1 MKLVDI
7 GANLAHK
14 SFREDLPR
22 VLADA
27 KRQGV
32 ARIVVTGTSVMG
44 SRRAWE
50 LARGE
55 PSFLSATAGVHPH
68 DSARFGRDSELAIRE
83 LLREPEVVA
92 VGECGLDYDRDFS
105 PRDAQRRAFEA
116 QLRIAEDTGKP
127 VFLHEREAH
136 EDFVAILGRAKVRGV
151 VHCFTGNAAALDAYL
166 TLGMYIGITGWIADD
181 RRGAHLRPLLARI
194 PRDRLM
200 IETDAP
206 FLTPK
211 PRRGRNE
218 PAFLRD
224 VLSVVAR
231 ALGRS
236 EAEVAAETTETA
248 TDFFGAAIDRVVVDR
263 A

>member
-14 SFREDLPR
+14 SFREDLPEILGR
-22 VLADA
+22 ARAASL
-27 KRQGV
+27 
-32 ARIVVTGTSVMG
+32 ARIVVTGTSVSG

-50 LARGE
+50 LARAHRG
-55 PSFLSATAGVHPH
+55 FLYATAGVHPH
-68 DSARFGRDSELAIRE
+68 DSSRWGHDSELAIRE

-105 PRDAQRRAFEA
+105 PRPAQRKAFEA
-116 QLRIAEDTGKP
+116 QLAIAVDTGRP
-127 VFLHEREAH
+127 VFLHERAAH
-136 EDFVAILGRAKVRGV
+136 EDFLAILREHRVHAV
-151 VHCFTGNAAALDAYL
+151 VHCFTGTARELDAYVEHGLYVGMTGFL
-166 TLGMYIGITGWIADD
+166 TDE
-181 RRGAHLRPLLARI
+181 RRGLHLGPLLARV

-206 FLTPK
+206 FLTPR

-224 VLSVVAR
+224 VLTAVAR

-236 EAEVAAETTETA
+236 EEEVAADTTAAA
-248 TDFFGAAIDRVVVDR
+248 TELFDLVP
-263 A
+263 

>member
-14 SFREDLPR
+14 SFRDDLPH
-22 VLADA
+22 VLANA
-27 KRQGV
+27 KQHGV
-32 ARIVVTGTSVMG
+32 ARIVITGTSVMG

-50 LARGE
+50 LARAE

-68 DSARFGRDSELAIRE
+68 DASRFGRDSELAIRE

-116 QLRIAEDTGKP
+116 QLRIAEDADKP
-127 VFLHEREAH
+127 VFLHERAAH
-136 EDFVAILGRAKVRGV
+136 EDFLAIIKQAKVRGV
-151 VHCFTGNAAALDAYL
+151 VHCFTGDAAALDAYL
-166 TLGMYIGITGWIADD
+166 EAGMFIGITGWIADD
-181 RRGAHLRPLLARI
+181 RRGAHLRPLLARV

-211 PRRGRNE
+211 PRKGRNE

-224 VLSVVAR
+224 VLAAIAR

-236 EAEVAAETTETA
+236 ETEVAEETTATA
-248 TDFFGAAIDRVVVDR
+248 AKFFGLPAHERTAVL
-263 A
+263 

>member
-7 GANLAHK
+7 GANLGHK
-14 SFREDLPR
+14 SFRDDLR
-22 VLADA
+22 EVIARA
-27 KRQGV
+27 KQHHV
-32 ARIVVTGTSVMG
+32 AHIVITGTSVMG

-50 LARGE
+50 LARE
-55 PSFLSATAGVHPH
+55 DPRFLSSTAGVHPH
-68 DSARFGRDSELAIRE
+68 DASRFGRDAELAIRE

-116 QLRIAEDTGKP
+116 QLRIAEETGKP
-127 VFLHEREAH
+127 VFLHERAAH
-136 EDFVAILGRAKVRGV
+136 EEFVAIVRQARVRGV
-151 VHCFTGNAAALDAYL
+151 VHCFTGDGAALDRYL
-166 TLGMYIGITGWIADD
+166 ELGMFIGITGWITDD
-181 RRGAHLRPLLARI
+181 RRGAHLRPLLTRV

-224 VLSVVAR
+224 VLAVVA
-231 ALGRS
+231 ASLGRS
-236 EAEVAAETTETA
+236 EEEVAADTTAAAREV
-248 TDFFGAAIDRVVVDR
+248 FGSRVP
-263 A
+263 

>member
-14 SFREDLPR
+14 SFRDDLPQI
-22 VLADA
+22 LARA
-27 KRQGV
+27 RANHV
-32 ARIVVTGTSVMG
+32 ARIVITGTSVMG

-50 LARGE
+50 LARGD
-55 PSFLSATAGVHPH
+55 PAFLASTAGVHPH
-68 DSARFGRDSELAIRE
+68 DASRFGHDAELAICE

-116 QLRIAEDTGKP
+116 QLRIAEETAMP
-127 VFLHEREAH
+127 VFLHERAAH
-136 EDFVAILGRAKVRGV
+136 EDFVAILRQARVRGV
-151 VHCFTGNAAALDAYL
+151 VHCFTGSAAELDRYL
-166 TLGMYIGITGWIADD
+166 ELGMFIGITGWINDD
-181 RRGAHLRPLLARI
+181 RRGAHLRPLLARV

-211 PRRGRNE
+211 PRKGRNE
-218 PAFLRD
+218 PAFLAD
-224 VLSVVAR
+224 VLAVVA
-231 ALGRS
+231 ASLGRS
-236 EAEVAAETTETA
+236 PDDVAADTTRTA
-248 TDFFGAAIDRVVVDR
+248 IAFFSRSR
-263 A
+263 